1 MFSGHDCID
10 IWQVLILILKEIA
23 FKIRIYMM
31 TDWKD
36 NGSKAMDEDLQSAVF
51 TDRIC
56 IHVMT
61 DFCILKHL

>member
-1 MFSGHDCID
+1 
-10 IWQVLILILKEIA
+10 
-23 FKIRIYMM
+23 MM

-36 NGSKAMDEDLQSAVF
+36 NGPKAMDEDLQNAVF

-61 DFCILKHL
+61 DFYILKHL